1 MIGFLPRDSYSS
13 ISINPSVFPCLIKS
27 FIYKGVERGERG
39 EREGERRVEREGE
52 RRVEREG
59 ERGGEKER
67 DRGGGEIKGGHPG
80 GRKRKGKSKR
90 MEGKKRRERGKR
102 RGVQQISTILRNII
116 HSCANLFGST
126 EESGTTSQA
135 KTHCA
140 HDARLSSA
148 WKRQDK
154 SITL

>member
-39 EREGERRVEREGE
+39 EREGERRVERK
-52 RRVEREG
+52 G

-140 HDARLSSA
+140 HDARLPGA
-148 WKRQDK
+148 WRRQDK